1 MSADNGHIIRINNKG
16 EYVLQMY
23 FASND
28 SYPDVNDP
36 RARTFPTLD
45 AACRYQEH
53 DVISGNWTEYG
64 LTIDLSNE
72 KKESKMEIE
81 KFVRRSFAVKG
92 VQVTV
97 ENINEVAAWAEGAVV
112 SDPLDNPIFIK
123 INVKHA
129 LNERQT
135 QAHVGDWVLSTKK
148 GYKVYTDRAFK
159 ANFRAHDEVVHAV
172 TQNVTNF
179 YAPAGAKK
187 EDYVLVNGHNPK
199 GV

>member
-1 MSADNGHIIRINNKG
+1 MSADNGHIIRINDKG

-72 KKESKMEIE
+72 KKESKMDIQ
-81 KFVRRSFAVKG
+81 KFVRKPFAVRA

-97 ENINEVAAWAEGAVV
+97 ENINEVATWSEGTVLGTGT
-112 SDPLDNPIFIK
+112 SNEHIK
-123 INVKHA
+123 IDVKHA
-129 LNERQT
+129 LNDRQRE
-135 QAHVGDWVLSTKK
+135 AHVGDWVLNTKK
-148 GYKVYTDRAFK
+148 GFKVYTDRAFK
-159 ANFRAHDEVVHAV
+159 ANFQPEAV
-172 TQNVTNF
+172 GERTTTKIFNVF
-179 YAPAGAKK
+179 VPEGATKA
-187 EDYVLVNGHNPK
+187 DYVLAAQENLSERG
-199 GV
+199 

>member
-1 MSADNGHIIRINNKG
+1 MSADNGFVIRVNNKG
-16 EYVLQMY
+16 HYATQMY
-23 FASND
+23 FASD
-28 SYPDVNDP
+28 DEYPAVEDAKIV
-36 RARTFPTLD
+36 FKTLEG
-45 AACRYQEH
+45 AIEYANCQY
-53 DVISGNWTEYG
+53 SEYG

-72 KKESKMEIE
+72 KKESKMDIQ

-92 VQVTV
+92 VQVTI
-97 ENINEVAAWAEGAVV
+97 ENVNEVAEWAEGVV
-112 SDPLDNPIFIK
+112 QFDDINHSKFFIK

-159 ANFRAHDEVVHAV
+159 ANFKAHDEVVHAV